1 MTKMMTKEQQAKIGM
16 SYEGG
21 CFCGAVQIRVTG
33 QPAAMGYCHCES
45 CRQWSAG
52 PVNAFTL
59 WKPESL
65 QVMRGQDQLGSYQ
78 KTENSHRKWC
88 RACGGHV
95 FVDHPGWGLVDVFA
109 ATIPGFPFQ
118 AGVHVN
124 YGERVLRV
132 TDGLPKQKDLPAEM
146 GGTGTALP
154 E

>member
-1 MTKMMTKEQQAKIGM
+1 
-16 SYEGG
+16 
-21 CFCGAVQIRVTG
+21 
-33 QPAAMGYCHCES
+33 MGYCHCES
-45 CRQWSAG
+45 CRQWLGG

-78 KTENSHRKWC
+78 KTEKSHRKWC
-88 RACGGHV
+88 KACGGHV
-95 FVDHPGWGLVDVFA
+95 FIDHPGWGLVDVFA

-118 AGVHVN
+118 ARVHVN
-124 YGERVLRV
+124 YGERVLQV
-132 TDGLPKQKDLPAEM
+132 TDGLPKQKDLPADM